1 MKVQL
6 YYSYLCLQVLRFLRP
21 NVTRDSE
28 GGRKVVAV
36 YLSDAATY
44 YAHPNEDLLRQHIK
58 KVGKTNVPIDFL
70 RDTSRDTIVLPRK
83 NGKKK
88 KCAVIPHNPC
98 IPEEILQELYRGMK
112 SHILYCPYVCDLPHT
127 TTVAGVL
134 SSDDQEAE
142 RRQEEQRRLEE
153 ERRQEHLRLEEER
166 RQEHLR
172 LEEERRQEERRQEQ
186 ERLQLEEEIRQQER
200 RMEQETRQ
208 IEEQKDKRRKRGG
221 RGD

>member
-1 MKVQL
+1 M
-6 YYSYLCLQVLRFLRP
+6 
-21 NVTRDSE
+21 
-28 GGRKVVAV
+28 AV
-36 YLSDAATY
+36 YFSDAATY
-44 YAHPNEDLLRQHIK
+44 YPHPNEYLLRQHIK
-58 KVGKTNVPIDFL
+58 KVGRTNVPIHFL

-88 KCAVIPHNPC
+88 CAVIPHNPC
-98 IPEEILQELYRGMK
+98 IPEEIIQELYRGMK

-134 SSDDQEAE
+134 SSDDHEAE

-153 ERRQEHLRLEEER
+153 ERRQE
-166 RQEHLR
+166 QLR
-172 LEEERRQEERRQEQ
+172 LEEERRQEERIQEQ

-208 IEEQKDKRRKRGG
+208 IEEQKRQEEEERRQGETELLSQHMEMALTC
-221 RGD
+221 